1 MVAAVVA
8 SAGWADPVTL
18 KYAPAKG
25 AKHTYQVTMQGT
37 VDVSEYAAGV
47 GAEGRAVYTEEV
59 AESDADK
66 VISTMVIGK
75 GHLSAA
81 GAYLPS
87 TSADEAL
94 VRTRDATRRVVAVE
108 GTAVAYAGE
117 DPVVLCLW
125 ALDGFLLPKDPVE
138 PGTTWDC
145 SHTAIG
151 PDGTPRKVAG
161 EASLVEV
168 KDVDG
173 VAVAVVRSTLTTP
186 VSYAYGDPMTGD
198 IRAEVTTE
206 LALESGDIRSQD
218 GVMSG
223 TIATGPD
230 AFQKLS
236 VTFNDVQVIVR
247 LVEPKAEGQPVTAP
261 QPN

>member
-1 MVAAVVA
+1 MV

-18 KYAPAKG
+18 KYAPEKG
-25 AKHTYQVTMQGT
+25 AKRTYQVTMQGT

-59 AESDADK
+59 TESEAGK
-66 VISTMVIGK
+66 VVSSVVIDK

-87 TSADEAL
+87 TSADETL
-94 VRTRDATRRVVAVE
+94 VCTRDATRRVVAVE

-138 PGTTWDC
+138 PGATWDC
-145 SHTAIG
+145 SHTTIG
-151 PDGTPRKVAG
+151 PDGTPRKVTG
-161 EASLVEV
+161 EATLVEV
-168 KDVDG
+168 KDVEG
-173 VAVAVVRSTLTTP
+173 TPVAVVRSTLTTP

-198 IRAEVTTE
+198 IRAEVTSE
-206 LALESGDIRSQD
+206 LVLESGEIRAQD

-223 TIATGPD
+223 TIATGPE

-236 VTFNDVQVIVR
+236 VTFNDVQVTVR
-247 LVEPKAEGQPVTAP
+247 RVEPKAEGQPVTAP